1 MTNSAR
7 RRRKSP
13 SFHKTNSDE
22 SCSVD
27 MSDSDVSSQSKSTRN
42 SRRTS
47 SKKLKRAAT
56 AEVKQTINWK
66 CDPVKICDI
75 IKQLCPEQL
84 KWIEELG
91 FGSFIDMIE
100 CKLPRK
106 LTIWLMKRVD
116 CDSKCLVFRNRKVSI
131 VHAVEN
137 LLKLPALDKAVPMP
151 RPGRVRDKPFRGKT
165 KFKSATAGRGESLK
179 EATDMMLT
187 YKEEKD
193 KDKFCS
199 CFMKVILCAYL
210 APTTGYQI
218 NRSYLLGALKDLSDI
233 PRMNWCRFA
242 ADYLIDAIRDSRGN
256 KVHNLNVGGCVHI
269 LHLIYADL
277 LKSDLVTIPEGYP
290 RIKYVS
296 SVVLEQIDNTGK
308 KKTQD
313 HCKFFESLL
322 DDEKLEIFPTVEDH
336 DDDIDDNAKS
346 THSMPLV
353 TATISNVPC
362 QEKHKLPQ
370 KVVQTSKKRPS
381 DQSIDENLIK
391 RIKKLEDHY
400 TAERQ
405 KLITLSKRK
414 LQNNLQQL
422 EIKKT
427 KEMAALVQEEI
438 HKAMLPMNDDA
449 RAGSSLHNDDP
460 TLTKGS
466 IGTESP
472 CHSNLDEVVLL
483 SAKSAQCGHQTSTHV
498 DAIPQLTAGT
508 PSSPTFMNE
517 IVQIG
522 THESPPATNLVN
534 KENVK
539 LDNFHPASSFVGQIT
554 QYEPSSSK
562 EIIPTDQIV
571 QAEPAACKDPFMERQ
586 ETIERQDTFVA
597 NVLPASNI
605 CAVPHQPDLVPA
617 VIIPTS
623 SFILPNKDG
632 DQVHSHIVEAEKN
645 NIPSEDSSMLKIV
658 GTDVQADTA
667 SVVPVST
674 NITGPGQGYPGDQ
687 PESNVFVVEH
697 AKHDSIINV
706 LHEVRNTVTTPTTV
720 DVIPDTDFIAPKS
733 TESASEILVAD
744 AHKATNMDSLAHNAA
759 SDVIQLQHTD
769 KTTLEDEFQN
779 QSNKQFGNLDV
790 SKNEIESKKD
800 IEIADSH
807 ATLKD
812 VADISSPPLSIEIV
826 GDVSIMSVS
835 QMTREY
841 DRMNVPGAATIDTT
855 EHIAA
860 STLHEV
866 SRPEDTDKLIQ
877 PQHIVFETSVLPDH
891 RSSSLDVLQIDHSN
905 LLSSMPKP
913 STQPP
918 GITLQI
924 GQTSP
929 KESSAMQ
936 DSDQKLLDKCVE
948 MILGMTT
955 NPPPAN
961 DNNQSLSHAINEVL
975 SETLEQTLALAEIE
989 TQCTAG
995 DIESSSCQSTQQEVA
1010 NVAQNDLTGQKEEES
1025 QDHPSNNSVAED
1037 TISEI

>member
-269 LHLIYADL
+269 LH
-277 LKSDLVTIPEGYP
+277 
-290 RIKYVS
+290 
-296 SVVLEQIDNTGK
+296 
-308 KKTQD
+308 
-313 HCKFFESLL
+313 
-322 DDEKLEIFPTVEDH
+322 
-336 DDDIDDNAKS
+336 
-346 THSMPLV
+346 
-353 TATISNVPC
+353 
-362 QEKHKLPQ
+362 
-370 KVVQTSKKRPS
+370 
-381 DQSIDENLIK
+381 NLIK

-918 GITLQI
+918 DGECFDYAGSINPSMKMRKQRYQKKDEITE
-924 GQTSP
+924 G
-929 KESSAMQ
+929 
-936 DSDQKLLDKCVE
+936 
-948 MILGMTT
+948 
-955 NPPPAN
+955 
-961 DNNQSLSHAINEVL
+961 
-975 SETLEQTLALAEIE
+975 
-989 TQCTAG
+989 
-995 DIESSSCQSTQQEVA
+995 
-1010 NVAQNDLTGQKEEES
+1010 
-1025 QDHPSNNSVAED
+1025 
-1037 TISEI
+1037 ISEIVKKKQYPMKKLNNLYNTLVASSKFRGLRRTRRHEDNDTGGTKIRIGPASTTERELVQCLMPKGKMCKNMMWLLSVALMYDWGSKTKVILDQTIITELLKKPKKCNHPYLCKKLSKLALQNVEQIFLPTLYDYHWILAVINPWKTQLKFMTLT

>member
-1 MTNSAR
+1 
-7 RRRKSP
+7 
-13 SFHKTNSDE
+13 
-22 SCSVD
+22 
-27 MSDSDVSSQSKSTRN
+27 
-42 SRRTS
+42 
-47 SKKLKRAAT
+47 
-56 AEVKQTINWK
+56 
-66 CDPVKICDI
+66 
-75 IKQLCPEQL
+75 
-84 KWIEELG
+84 
-91 FGSFIDMIE
+91 
-100 CKLPRK
+100 
-106 LTIWLMKRVD
+106 
-116 CDSKCLVFRNRKVSI
+116 
-131 VHAVEN
+131 
-137 LLKLPALDKAVPMP
+137 
-151 RPGRVRDKPFRGKT
+151 
-165 KFKSATAGRGESLK
+165 
-179 EATDMMLT
+179 
-187 YKEEKD
+187 
-193 KDKFCS
+193 
-199 CFMKVILCAYL
+199 
-210 APTTGYQI
+210 
-218 NRSYLLGALKDLSDI
+218 
-233 PRMNWCRFA
+233 
-242 ADYLIDAIRDSRGN
+242 
-256 KVHNLNVGGCVHI
+256 
-269 LHLIYADL
+269 
-277 LKSDLVTIPEGYP
+277 
-290 RIKYVS
+290 
-296 SVVLEQIDNTGK
+296 
-308 KKTQD
+308 
-313 HCKFFESLL
+313 
-322 DDEKLEIFPTVEDH
+322 
-336 DDDIDDNAKS
+336 
-346 THSMPLV
+346 MPLV

-1025 QDHPSNNSVAED
+1025 QDHPSNNSVAEVSSERTED
-1037 TISEI
+1037 DDISKVGKEDSNSHTSHLAPRHNFRDIEIVHIAEEPSSPKTIDCKHISKLAEPLPDGECFDYAGSINPSMKMRKQRYQKKDEITEGISEIVKKKQYPMKKLNNLYNTLVASSKFRGLRRTRRHEDNDTGGTKIRIGPASTTERELVQCLMPKGKMCKNMMWLLSVALMYDWGSKTKVILDQTIITELLKKPKKCNHPYLCKKLSKLALQNVEQIFLPTLYDYHWILAVINPWKTQLKFMTLT